1 MKNNKQKERSIALKT
16 MSMKSRLA
24 NFIRTNLYNFST
36 NDYEIKY
43 KGKKKITDQDKIE
56 FFDKMYPIYKEMESE
71 LRAYKD
77 KRKEKARIQALRDA
91 KQAVLN

>member
-71 LRAYKD
+71 LRTYKD